1 MPHATSFKNS
11 TTKVICQNQFKF
23 NLCTLSWPYFCRM
36 FMRWNKLLM
45 RWWLWRFFQFYL
57 ICHCLSQKL
66 VLMALEKSGTHK
78 EIKVYVKSQF
88 FLCNHYKFS
97 EFRVDVH
104 TLPTSDEPKLE
115 FSGSSRAE
123 LARFRA
129 KPSRAGALLFSSW
142 NQAEPKFFLTHF
154 SLSFY

>member
-1 MPHATSFKNS
+1 MQLLSKTPQLKSSVKTNS
-11 TTKVICQNQFKF
+11 SSTCAHWAEPTFVECSCGEINCWCGDDFED
-23 NLCTLSWPYFCRM
+23 
-36 FMRWNKLLM
+36 
-45 RWWLWRFFQFYL
+45 FFSYL

-104 TLPTSDEPKLE
+104 TLLTSDEPKLE
-115 FSGSSRAE
+115 FSGSS
-123 LARFRA
+123 RA

-142 NQAEPKFFLTHF
+142 NQAEPKFF
-154 SLSFY
+154 